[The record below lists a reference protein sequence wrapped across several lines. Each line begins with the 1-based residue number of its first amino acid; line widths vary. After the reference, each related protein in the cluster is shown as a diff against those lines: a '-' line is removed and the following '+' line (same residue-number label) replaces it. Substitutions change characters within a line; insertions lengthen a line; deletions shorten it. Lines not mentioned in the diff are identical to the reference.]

1 MATTVNA
8 FNEMMDQF
16 LTELN
21 LTFPENKAVIKF
33 QAAFELL
40 RQTAPSQVL
49 DNFMNSVKPYGQ
61 KIMAKDDT
69 FIMTDSKDIEALG
82 DIDLGS
88 MWNESSPNTKSAIWQ
103 YLQTMY
109 ILGTTIKSFPK
120 DTLNMIEQMA
130 EKCASQMKDSPG
142 GGGSG
147 DPGFSLMDLMN
158 TISQQK

>member
-1 MATTVNA
+1 MTTVNA
-8 FNEMMDQF
+8 FNDMMDQF

-40 RQTAPSQVL
+40 RQTSPSQIL
-49 DNFMNSVKPYGQ
+49 DNFMNSVKPYGA

-69 FIMTDSKDIEALG
+69 FIIVDSKNIDALAG
-82 DIDLGS
+82 LDLS
-88 MWNESSPNTKSAIWQ
+88 TMWNDSNMTTRAAIWQ
-103 YLQTMY
+103 YLQY
-109 ILGTTIKSFPK
+109 LFVLGTTLKSFPK
-120 DTLNMIEQMA
+120 DTISMIEKMA
-130 EKCASQMKDSPG
+130 EQCASQFKEG

-147 DPGFSLMDLMN
+147 LGDGEFSLMDLVN

>member
-1 MATTVNA
+1 MATTVHA

-40 RQTAPSQVL
+40 RQTAPSQIL
-49 DNFMNSVKPYGQ
+49 DNFIGSVKPYGA
-61 KIMAKDDT
+61 KIMAKDDS
-69 FIMTDSKDIEALG
+69 FIIVDSKDIEALG

-88 MWNESSPNTKSAIWQ
+88 MWNESSDTTKSAIWQ
-103 YLQTMY
+103 YLQTLF
-109 ILGTTIKSFPK
+109 ILATTIKTFPK
-120 DTLNMIEQMA
+120 DTLTMIEQMA
-130 EKCASQMKDSPG
+130 EKCAGQMKDVDANG
-142 GGGSG
+142 A
-147 DPGFSLMDLMN
+147 FSLMDLMN